1 VSERPGETPAPP
13 LPSPPANESPFPLPP
28 LDLRNGDPILRKRR
42 HEAPEEILDHEVD
55 PEASPFALPP
65 IEGLPFD
72 RDSDEAVAIR
82 RVIEEADRERS
93 RRDAPGETPPS
104 VR

>member
-1 VSERPGETPAPP
+1 MAT
-13 LPSPPANESPFPLPP
+13 
-28 LDLRNGDPILRKRR
+28 
-42 HEAPEEILDHEVD
+42 EEILDPEVD
-55 PEASPFALPP
+55 PDASPFALPP

-104 VR
+104 VG

>member
-1 VSERPGETPAPP
+1 MSERSEDAPAPTP
-13 LPSPPANESPFPLPP
+13 PSSPADESPFPLPP
-28 LDLRNGDPILRKRR
+28 LDSQKEGTLRTGRQVANEGP
-42 HEAPEEILDHEVD
+42 LDHEVD
-55 PEASPFALPP
+55 PEASPFGLPP

-82 RVIEEADRERS
+82 RVIEESDRERS
-93 RRDAPGETPPS
+93 RKDTPSEKPPS

>member
-1 VSERPGETPAPP
+1 VATEK
-13 LPSPPANESPFPLPP
+13 
-28 LDLRNGDPILRKRR
+28 IL
-42 HEAPEEILDHEVD
+42 AHEVD
-55 PEASPFALPP
+55 PDASPFALPP

>member
-1 VSERPGETPAPP
+1 MYEGPGETPAPP
-13 LPSPPANESPFPLPP
+13 RLPRRRTNPHFPFRRSTLW
-28 LDLRNGDPILRKRR
+28 NGASILRLRT
-42 HEAPEEILDHEVD
+42 HVATEEALDHEVD

-72 RDSDEAVAIR
+72 RDSEEAVAIR

-93 RRDAPGETPPS
+93 GKDA
-104 VR
+104 R

>member
-1 VSERPGETPAPP
+1 MSERTEDAPP
-13 LPSPPANESPFPLPP
+13 SSPASPPTDESPFPLPP
-28 LDLRNGDPILRKRR
+28 LDPQEDWAPRR
-42 HEAPEEILDHEVD
+42 GRHVATEEVFDHEVD

-72 RDSDEAVAIR
+72 RDSDEAAAIR

-93 RRDAPGETPPS
+93 RKGAR
-104 VR
+104 

>member
-1 VSERPGETPAPP
+1 VPT
-13 LPSPPANESPFPLPP
+13 
-28 LDLRNGDPILRKRR
+28 
-42 HEAPEEILDHEVD
+42 EEILDHEVD

-72 RDSDEAVAIR
+72 PDSDEAAAIR
-82 RVIEEADRERS
+82 RVIEEADRERA
-93 RRDAPGETPPS
+93 RRDALSEKPPL

>member
-1 VSERPGETPAPP
+1 VAT
-13 LPSPPANESPFPLPP
+13 
-28 LDLRNGDPILRKRR
+28 
-42 HEAPEEILDHEVD
+42 EEILDHDLD

-72 RDSDEAVAIR
+72 RDSGEAAAIR
-82 RVIEEADRERS
+82 KVIEEADRERS
-93 RRDAPGETPPS
+93 RKD

>member
-1 VSERPGETPAPP
+1 MSERTEDTPAP
-13 LPSPPANESPFPLPP
+13 SPPSAPADESPFPLPP
-28 LDLRNGDPILRKRR
+28 LDPQERGLDPRR
-42 HEAPEEILDHEVD
+42 GRHVATEEVLDHEVD

-72 RDSDEAVAIR
+72 RDSEEAVAIR

-93 RRDAPGETPPS
+93 GKDA
-104 VR
+104 R

>member
-1 VSERPGETPAPP
+1 V
-13 LPSPPANESPFPLPP
+13 
-28 LDLRNGDPILRKRR
+28 
-42 HEAPEEILDHEVD
+42 APEEILDHEVD

-82 RVIEEADRERS
+82 KVIEEADLERS
-93 RRDAPGETPPS
+93 RRNTPGETPPS